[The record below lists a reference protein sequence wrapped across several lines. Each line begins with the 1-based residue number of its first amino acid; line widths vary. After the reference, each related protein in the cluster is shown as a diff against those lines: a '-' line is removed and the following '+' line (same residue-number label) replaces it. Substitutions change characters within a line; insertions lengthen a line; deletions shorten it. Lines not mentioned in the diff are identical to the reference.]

1 MPIELFFDDSTSQS
15 NIDSKNS
22 TSWCDTMF
30 FSGRFIESKS
40 AFIGANSSILSGG
53 IGVTET
59 IICKGNEPYKMIMWR
74 DHYFNMCKIISIL
87 GFKQQQLPTA
97 EEFLRN
103 IRILSQRNHYPAF
116 SRIQIT
122 LWQQADNPQ
131 KLSWAMHQERLA
143 GDPMELNPNSLKI
156 CSFEDALL
164 AKSPTI
170 SVAMPSVIATL
181 AKRFAVEEKFD
192 EACLRNNEGKFV
204 VSTAGNIF
212 VVTGQTVVAVTAEA
226 GARFDA
232 ISECLSKACNNA
244 GFALKYTNGFT
255 ERMLNDETNEIFLA
269 GAAFGI
275 RAVDGFNDRRFMK
288 NKVLRISQAFR
299 ELFIF

>member
-1 MPIELFFDDSTSQS
+1 MPIELFFDDSSSQS
-15 NIDSKNS
+15 IVDSKNS
-22 TSWCDTMF
+22 VSWCDTMF
-30 FSGRFIESKS
+30 FGGRFIESHS
-40 AFIGANSSILSGG
+40 AFIGVNSSILSNG
-53 IGVTET
+53 IGATET

-74 DHYFNMCKIISIL
+74 DHYLNMCKIISVL
-87 GFKQQQLPTA
+87 GFQQQQLPSA

-122 LWQQADNPQ
+122 LWLQADNPQ

-143 GDPMELNPNSLKI
+143 NDPMELNSNTLKI
-156 CSFEDALL
+156 CSFDDALL
-164 AKSPTI
+164 AKTPTV
-170 SVAMPSVIATL
+170 SVAMPSAITTL
-181 AKRFAVEEKFD
+181 AKRHATNEKFD

-212 VVTGQTVVAVTAEA
+212 IVTGQTVVAVAPEA

-232 ISECLSKACNNA
+232 IGECLGKACNDA

-288 NKVLRISQAFR
+288 SKVLIISQAFR
-299 ELFIF
+299 KLFIF